1 MEFKLNEL
9 HRNVPDEDLIND
21 IKYVAMNLRVDSI
34 STKQYREFGK
44 YNYSTI
50 LKRFWFMGKS
60 VRYCWFKV

>member
-44 YNYSTI
+44 HN
-50 LKRFWFMGKS
+50 FCGGKNDLQRKQGIYLS
-60 VRYCWFKV
+60 L

>member
-44 YNYSTI
+44 HN
-50 LKRFWFMGKS
+50 FC
-60 VRYCWFKV
+60 V